1 MVATKKHAIL
11 MYELGWVKIKKRIPC
26 VDNKQFWSNGFF
38 MLCFGLVLSGCAS
51 KSPIYQ
57 EKPIKDL
64 YQTAKGLMDKKS
76 YEQAANAFDEVERQH
91 PYSDCT
97 SQAQLLSAYCAFKA
111 QKFSRA
117 IATLDVFI
125 ELHPGSASIP
135 YAYYLRA
142 LSYYNDM
149 LGLTKDKQLAESA
162 LEAFKEVLRRFP
174 TSEYA
179 HDAKIKQE
187 FISEHLACHS
197 MLVAKSSLFDQRHV
211 AAWIQFSRLM
221 EQWPR
226 SILMPEVLYRL
237 IEIQLALGMMPA
249 TDKTYAMLTYN
260 FPKNVWTQR
269 ADQLIKMIKSGA
281 STPSTCATPVRK
293 E

>member
-1 MVATKKHAIL
+1 
-11 MYELGWVKIKKRIPC
+11 
-26 VDNKQFWSNGFF
+26 VDNKQFCNTVFL
-38 MLCFGLVLSGCAS
+38 MLCFGMVLSGCAS
-51 KSPIYQ
+51 KTPVYD

-64 YQTAKGLMDKKS
+64 YQRAKELMEKKS
-76 YEQAANAFDEVERQH
+76 YERAADAFDEVERQH
-91 PYSDCT
+91 PYSDSA

-111 QKFSRA
+111 QKFPRA
-117 IATLDVFI
+117 IASLDVFI
-125 ELHPGSASIP
+125 DLHPGSASIS

-162 LEAFKEVLRRFP
+162 LAAFKEVLRRFP

-179 HDAKIKQE
+179 HDAKIKEE

-197 MLVAKSSLFDQRHV
+197 MLAAKSSLFDNRHV

-221 EQWPR
+221 DRWPR

-237 IEIQLALGMMPA
+237 IEAQLALGMMPA
-249 TDKTYAMLTYN
+249 AHKTYAMLTYN

-269 ADQLIKMIKSGA
+269 GDSLLKMIKSPA
-281 STPSTCATPVRK
+281 CAPAICAK
-293 E
+293 PAIKG

>member
-1 MVATKKHAIL
+1 
-11 MYELGWVKIKKRIPC
+11 
-26 VDNKQFWSNGFF
+26 VDNRQFWNNGFF
-38 MLCFGLVLSGCAS
+38 MLCFGLLLSGCAS
-51 KSPIYQ
+51 KTPVYE
-57 EKPIKDL
+57 EKAIKDL
-64 YQTAKGLMDKKS
+64 YQKAKELMDKKS
-76 YEQAANAFDEVERQH
+76 YENAANAFDEVERQH
-91 PYSDCT
+91 PYSDRT

-111 QKFSRA
+111 QKFPRA
-117 IATLDVFI
+117 IASLDVFI

-162 LEAFKEVLRRFP
+162 LAAFKEVLSRFP

-179 HDAKIKQE
+179 HDAKIKEE

-237 IEIQLALGMMPA
+237 VEVQLALGMIPA
-249 TDKTYAMLTYN
+249 AHKTYAMLRYN
-260 FPKNVWTQR
+260 FPKNIWTQR
-269 ADQLIKMIKSGA
+269 ADPLIKRMKSDA
-281 STPSTCATPVRK
+281 CAPAVCATPATKR
-293 E
+293 